1 MVIFI
6 IVLIGVLQCV
16 VFYANYRKLQHY
28 KDIFS
33 NIGYLNINMSDDG
46 FVQGIN
52 ANPTN
57 PIFNVILTS
66 INRYLV
72 NNKGQVSDYYLMKD
86 IVDRNVDAKEDEIN
100 TLIPIPLYLG
110 LIGTM
115 SCIFVGLT
123 LLHLES
129 LFGPE
134 AEAIKGIDP
143 LLKGVAVAMIT
154 SIIGIFLTTLGS
166 YIAKNSK
173 TKVEENKNEF
183 LSWMQEKLLP
193 QLSNDTASALQTMT
207 TNLTNFNVTFAE
219 NTQTLN
225 VTFEQVNDLYKNQAE
240 LYRFIAELRIEDI
253 ATANIQ
259 VYQKLI
265 NCTNEIGKLGSY
277 LQGVGNYSREL
288 QQVVTEI
295 QKYFNQELE
304 QLTRRETLFAETINK
319 IDFNTKEALDDFNR
333 HFSASLQK
341 TQETFEHII
350 SEIDDTLRTQQE
362 KLKTALDNQNALI
375 IQSIDYQQK
384 ALEMKLQDAT
394 KLVDELNK
402 IGDKIAS
409 ITRLE
414 QTMKDQNRK
423 FDALLSEIAK
433 LSQIKATGGEIKIAS
448 QPNKTVKTAL
458 LTTVSI
464 LSLAVLS
471 YFIPQFIKWISELLK
486 WLF

>member
-1 MVIFI
+1 M
-6 IVLIGVLQCV
+6 
-16 VFYANYRKLQHY
+16 
-28 KDIFS
+28 
-33 NIGYLNINMSDDG
+33 
-46 FVQGIN
+46 
-52 ANPTN
+52 
-57 PIFNVILTS
+57 
-66 INRYLV
+66 
-72 NNKGQVSDYYLMKD
+72 
-86 IVDRNVDAKEDEIN
+86 
-100 TLIPIPLYLG
+100 
-110 LIGTM
+110 
-115 SCIFVGLT
+115 
-123 LLHLES
+123 
-129 LFGPE
+129 
-134 AEAIKGIDP
+134 
-143 LLKGVAVAMIT
+143 
-154 SIIGIFLTTLGS
+154 
-166 YIAKNSK
+166 
-173 TKVEENKNEF
+173 
-183 LSWMQEKLLP
+183 
-193 QLSNDTASALQTMT
+193 
-207 TNLTNFNVTFAE
+207 
-219 NTQTLN
+219 
-225 VTFEQVNDLYKNQAE
+225 YKNQAE

-362 KLKTALDNQNALI
+362 KLKTALDNQNVLI
-375 IQSIDYQQK
+375 IQSIDDQQK
-384 ALEMKLQDAT
+384 ALEMKLQDTT
-394 KLVDELNK
+394 KLVDELDK
-402 IGDKIAS
+402 ISDKIAN

-448 QPNKTVKTAL
+448 QPNKTVKIAL
-458 LTTVSI
+458 LTTGGI
-464 LSLAVLS
+464 LSLAGLS